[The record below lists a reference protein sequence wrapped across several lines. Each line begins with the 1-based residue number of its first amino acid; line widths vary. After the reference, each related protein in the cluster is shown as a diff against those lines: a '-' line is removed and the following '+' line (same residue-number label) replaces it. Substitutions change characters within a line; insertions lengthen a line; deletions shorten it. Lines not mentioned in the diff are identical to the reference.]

1 MFYLAKADAR
11 TRQKGGRK
19 WNLGKLSMKKI
30 IRSFL
35 IAILILTGGGRLSA
49 QQTNAFTYQG
59 LLNNGGSPANG
70 SYDIQFTLYETNL
83 TGSAAAGPVTNPG
96 VLVSNGLFTTQ
107 IDFGPGVFTGSNY
120 WLDIALCTNGGES
133 FTELTPR
140 QPITPTPYAIMA
152 GSASNLLGNLQV
164 SQLTGTVP
172 LGQLPAAVITNNDTG
187 VTLSANNL
195 SVSTTNRIAPLT
207 VAPNLPTAAIG
218 SVGTGVNPR
227 WVAIA
232 GRYAY
237 VLNSTGLN
245 LQIIDVSNPT
255 NPVVVGF
262 VSTTA
267 PASCVVVA
275 GRYAYL
281 VAGNSTLQIVD
292 VGNPSNPV
300 TVSSV
305 PTSGVPRSVAIA
317 GHYAYV
323 ANNTGDSLQIFDV
336 TDPANPVSVASP
348 SSKTSPGQSIVAAGR
363 YVYETFSG
371 NTLQIYDVGAPTNP
385 IPVGSCST
393 TGSGTL
399 SIAVSGRYAYVVDN
413 VLQIIDV
420 SNPASPVVVG
430 STNITA
436 GAQSVAVAGR
446 YAYTANNGGV
456 LQVFDVSNPLSPAS
470 VGTVPAGGLNSF
482 VAVSGRYAFVANTSA
497 NNLQIFDLGGAY
509 IQQLE
514 AGSVE
519 TGTLQTR
526 DTATVGNNLDV
537 RGGLTVSASARISG
551 GLGADVVT
559 IGTNYAT
566 AGTEQLRIVRGIVSG
581 AGTALFGNGYTVTYG
596 GPGTYTINFT
606 PPFSGIPTVTATAV
620 DDIARAGGS
629 LSTNSVTIGTLTFT
643 GAPINDTFHFI
654 AIGPQ

>member
-1 MFYLAKADAR
+1 M
-11 TRQKGGRK
+11 
-19 WNLGKLSMKKI
+19 
-30 IRSFL
+30 
-35 IAILILTGGGRLSA
+35 SA
-49 QQTNAFTYQG
+49 QQTTAFTYQG
-59 LLNNGGSPANG
+59 LLNNNGSPANG
-70 SYDIQFTLYETNL
+70 SYDVQFTLYETNL
-83 TGSAAAGPVTNPG
+83 AGSAAAGPITNSAI
-96 VLVSNGLFTTQ
+96 LVSNGLFTTM
-107 IDFGPGVFTGSNY
+107 IDFGPGVFSGNNY
-120 WLDIALCTNGGES
+120 WLDIAVCTNGGEP
-133 FTELTPR
+133 FTELMPR

-152 GSASNLLGNLQV
+152 GNASNLLGNLQV

-187 VTLSANNL
+187 VTLSANGL

-218 SVGTGVNPR
+218 SVITGANPR
-227 WVAIA
+227 WVAVA

-237 VLNSTGLN
+237 VVNNASFI

-255 NPVVVGF
+255 NPVVVGS

-267 PASCVVVA
+267 PATCVAAA

-292 VGNPSNPV
+292 VGDPANPV

-305 PTSGVPRSVAIA
+305 STSGAPRGVAIA

-348 SSKTSPGQSIVAAGR
+348 PTKTSPGQSIVVAGR
-363 YVYETFSG
+363 YAYETFSG

-393 TGSGTL
+393 TGSGSL
-399 SIAVSGRYAYVVDN
+399 SIAVSGRYAYVVDS

-430 STNITA
+430 STNITT

-456 LQVFDVSNPLSPAS
+456 IQVFDVSNPQSPAS
-470 VGTVPAGGLNSF
+470 AGTMPASGLNSF
-482 VAVSGRYAFVANTSA
+482 VAVSGRYAYAANSSA

-514 AGSVE
+514 SGALE

-551 GLGADVVT
+551 GLGADTVT

-581 AGTALFGNGYTVTYG
+581 AGAALVGNGYTVTYG

-620 DDIARAGGS
+620 DYIARAGGVIN
-629 LSTNSVTIGTLTFT
+629 TNAVTVGTLTFT
-643 GAPINDTFHFI
+643 GTPINDNFNFI
-654 AIGPQ
+654 AIGPP

>member
-1 MFYLAKADAR
+1 
-11 TRQKGGRK
+11 
-19 WNLGKLSMKKI
+19 MKTI
-30 IRSFL
+30 VRSFL
-35 IAILILTGGGRLSA
+35 ATVLLLGGSACLSA
-49 QQTNAFTYQG
+49 QQTTAFTYQG
-59 LLNNGGSPANG
+59 LLNNNGSPANG
-70 SYDIQFTLYETNL
+70 SYDIQFTLYETNV
-83 TGSAAAGPVTNPG
+83 TGNVAAGPVTNSA
-96 VLVSNGLFTTQ
+96 VLVSNGLFTTM
-107 IDFGPGVFTGSNY
+107 IDFGSGVFTGSNY
-120 WLDIALCTNGGES
+120 WLDIAVCTNGGEP

-152 GSASNLLGNLQV
+152 GSASNLLGTLQV

-172 LGQLPAAVITNNDTG
+172 LGQLPTAVITNNDTG

-207 VAPNLPTAAIG
+207 VAPNFPTAAIG
-218 SVGTGVNPR
+218 SVITGANPR
-227 WVAIA
+227 WVAVA

-237 VLNSTGLN
+237 VLNNTSPT

-255 NPVVVGF
+255 NPVVVGS
-262 VSTTA
+262 VGTTA
-267 PASCVVVA
+267 PATCVAVA

-292 VGNPSNPV
+292 VGDPANPV

-305 PTSGVPRSVAIA
+305 PTSGVPRGVAIA

-348 SSKTSPGQSIVAAGR
+348 PTKTNPGQAIAVAGR
-363 YVYETFSG
+363 YAYETFSG
-371 NTLQIYDVGAPTNP
+371 NTLQIYDVSVPTNP
-385 IPVGSCST
+385 ITVGSCST
-393 TGSGTL
+393 IGLGTL
-399 SIAVSGRYAYVVDN
+399 SIAVSGRYVYVVDN

-420 SNPASPVVVG
+420 SNPTNPVVVS

-436 GAQSVAVAGR
+436 GAQAVAVAGR
-446 YAYTANNGGV
+446 YAYTANNANV
-456 LQVFDVSNPLSPAS
+456 IQVFDVSNPQLPAS
-470 VGTVPAGGLNSF
+470 VGTMPANGINSF
-482 VAVSGRYAFVANTSA
+482 VAVSGRYAYVANTSA

-514 AGSVE
+514 SGTVE
-519 TGTLQTR
+519 TGSLQTR

-551 GLGADVVT
+551 GLGADKIT
-559 IGTNYAT
+559 IGTNYAA
-566 AGTEQLRIVRGIVSG
+566 AGTEQLRIVRGTVNA
-581 AGTALFGNGYTVTYG
+581 AGTSLAGSGFIATLG
-596 GPGTYTINFT
+596 GTGSYTITFT
-606 PPFSGIPTVTATAV
+606 PPFSGVPTVTATAV

-629 LSTNSVTIGTLTFT
+629 ISSNSVTIATMTTT
-643 GAPINDTFHFI
+643 GVSVNDSFHFI
-654 AIGPQ
+654 AIGPP